1 MDHYPKMTDTNPNT
15 TFKEA
20 LRAAAP
26 LYREQKDNLFTV
38 RGHVVNTHRQKA
50 RAVTGVARQAL
61 EAKADRVEA
70 QRYGSVLRNINF
82 EYTYGSGLFEDEL
95 EWGKD

>member
-1 MDHYPKMTDTNPNT
+1 MDHYKKMKASNPST
-15 TFKEA
+15 TFKDA

-26 LYREQKDNLFTV
+26 LYREQKDNLYTV
-38 RGHVVNTHRQKA
+38 RGHVVDSHRRKA
-50 RAVTGVARQAL
+50 RAVTGGAREAL

-70 QRYGSVLRNINF
+70 QRYGGVLRNINF
-82 EYTYGSGLFEDEL
+82 EYTYGSGLFEDDL

>member
-1 MDHYPKMTDTNPNT
+1 MDHYQKMKDINPNT

-38 RGHVVNTHRQKA
+38 RGHVVDTHRRKA

-70 QRYGSVLRNINF
+70 QRYGGVLRNMNF

-95 EWGKD
+95 EWGAK